1 MMVVVTNLGSI
12 SYVVKK
18 KNYDNVKA
26 IDIYNES
33 VSIHNIGKNI
43 RDYQKAVSFFLSNC
57 HEANVIYED
66 R

>member
-1 MMVVVTNLGSI
+1 MVVVTNRGSI

-33 VSIHNIGKNI
+33 VSIHNIEKNI
-43 RDYQKAVSFFLSNC
+43 RDY
-57 HEANVIYED
+57 
-66 R
+66 